1 MEAIM
6 TRSTRLQAPAALL
19 ALALFGTQ
27 AGHAAEAWRADGF
40 KTPESVLF
48 DRHNDRLIVTNM
60 NGGPGDA
67 DGNGYLSL
75 LSPDGKLI
83 VRDWASGMDAPKGMA
98 IVGDRLYV
106 ADITKVR
113 VVDLAS
119 GQLLSTIDVKGAVF
133 LNDMTADPHGT
144 VFVTDMLANAVY
156 RVDGDSVE
164 LWLKDDALAAP
175 NGIAADGDRLI
186 VGSWGVG
193 MRADFTTEQPGG
205 LLAVDLESKAIAP
218 LPGAER
224 FGNID
229 GVVVTG
235 KTVFATDYLSG
246 TLYRYADG
254 KVERLAALKPGSAD
268 IGTDGATI
276 FVPMMNEGEVV
287 ALKP

>member
-6 TRSTRLQAPAALL
+6 TQSTRFQTTAALL
-19 ALALFGTQ
+19 ALALFATQ

-48 DRHNDRLIVTNM
+48 DRANDRLIVTNM

-75 LSPDGKLI
+75 LSADGKLI
-83 VRDWASGMDAPKGMA
+83 ARDWASGMDAPKGMA
-98 IVGDRLYV
+98 IVGGRLYV

-119 GQLLSTIDVKGAVF
+119 GRLLSTIDVVGAVF
-133 LNDMTADPHGT
+133 LNDMTADPRGS
-144 VFVTDMLANAVY
+144 VFVTDMLANAIY
-156 RVDGDSVE
+156 RIDGDRVE

-186 VGSWGVG
+186 VGSWGAG
-193 MRADFTTEQPGG
+193 MRADFTTKQPGG

-218 LPGAER
+218 LAGAEK

-229 GVVVTG
+229 GVAVSAIA
-235 KTVFATDYLSG
+235 VFATDYLVG
-246 TLYRYADG
+246 VLYRYIEG
-254 KVERLAALKPGSAD
+254 KVERLVALKPGSAD
-268 IGTDGATI
+268 IGTDGMTI